1 MSVLRDYELWSLA
14 KLNVELTS
22 SGTTGI
28 WQETRTSLKGIFEMN
43 FTHKIDMFTGR
54 LALGP
59 GRVLDL
65 VGHTVPDQFPTPID
79 TTLLSS
85 TATQQL

>member
-22 SGTTGI
+22 SGTMY
-28 WQETRTSLKGIFEMN
+28 RYLARNANSLKGIFEMN

-54 LALGP
+54 LALAFGP
-59 GRVLDL
+59 WTLVLDA
-65 VGHTVPDQFPTPID
+65 
-79 TTLLSS
+79 S
-85 TATQQL
+85 

>member
-1 MSVLRDYELWSLA
+1 
-14 KLNVELTS
+14 
-22 SGTTGI
+22 
-28 WQETRTSLKGIFEMN
+28 MN

-65 VGHTVPDQFPTPID
+65 VGHTAQTSFPPN
-79 TTLLSS
+79 
-85 TATQQL
+85 